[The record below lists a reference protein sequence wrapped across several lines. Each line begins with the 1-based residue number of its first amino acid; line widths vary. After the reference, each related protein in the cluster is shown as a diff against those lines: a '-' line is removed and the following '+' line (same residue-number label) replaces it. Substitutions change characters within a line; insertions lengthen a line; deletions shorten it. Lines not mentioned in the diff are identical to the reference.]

1 LFVLVVL
8 GTVVGVLVVTSGVL
22 VARQDLYMRAST
34 ALDLTQ
40 DTRVLL
46 QGLDIGRIR
55 QVNAVVDSATGGLSF
70 VARLSILER
79 YPDGAPV
86 ALPRGTRAVIEQI
99 NPIAPPVVQL
109 LVPDGTP
116 PGGYL
121 GPEDTLISERRTTT
135 MDALGRVASD
145 LSQELSRTLE
155 ATRELARRGERTALE
170 AHRLI
175 VTSAPVVT
183 QALERLSGSLDRAE
197 RVLAQIEPRIVPLND
212 SVLAALADARAILR
226 QLDRAATNAEAMT
239 AESRPAIAELIQHL
253 HQSAAML
260 EHFTEQVSRRPTRL
274 ITGVKPPMDTVPSP
288 R

>member
-1 LFVLVVL
+1 MLLVI

-55 QVNAVVDSATGGLSF
+55 QVNAVVDSATGSLSF
-70 VARLSILER
+70 VARLSITER

-109 LVPDGTP
+109 LVPEGAP
-116 PGGYL
+116 AVGYVAPG
-121 GPEDTLISERRTTT
+121 DTLISERRTTT
-135 MDALGRVASD
+135 MDALGRMATD
-145 LSQELSRTLE
+145 LSDELRRTLE
-155 ATRELARRGERTALE
+155 DARALARRGERAALE

-175 VTSAPVVT
+175 ATSAPVVT
-183 QALERLSGSLDRAE
+183 EALQRLSGSLDRAE

-212 SVLAALADARAILR
+212 SVLAALADARAVLR
-226 QLDRAATNAEAMT
+226 RLDRAATNAEAMT
-239 AESRPAIAELIQHL
+239 DESRPQIAELIQHL
-253 HQSAAML
+253 HNSAAML

-274 ITGVKPPMDTVPSP
+274 ITGVKPQMDTIPSP

>member
-1 LFVLVVL
+1 MLVVL

-55 QVNAVVDSATGGLSF
+55 QVNAVVDSATGSLSF
-70 VARLSILER
+70 VARLSIMER

-99 NPIAPPVVQL
+99 NPIAAPVVQL
-109 LVPDGTP
+109 LVPDGAP

-121 GPEDTLISERRTTT
+121 TPEDTLISERRTTT
-135 MDALGRVASD
+135 MDALGRVAND
-145 LSQELSRTLE
+145 LSQELARTLE
-155 ATRELARRGERTALE
+155 ATRELAERGERTALE

-226 QLDRAATNAEAMT
+226 RLDRAATNAEAMT
-239 AESRPAIAELIQHL
+239 DESRPAIAELIQHL

-274 ITGVKPPMDTVPSP
+274 ITGVKPPRDTVPSP